1 MGELPSS
8 DMYDTVYV
16 QSLKHINIEQLHTY
30 NQPPRGDS
38 MYNLSRKQQNLD
50 VSLPYP

>member
-16 QSLKHINIEQLHTY
+16 QSLKHINIEKLHVY
-30 NQPPRGDS
+30 I
-38 MYNLSRKQQNLD
+38 
-50 VSLPYP
+50 